1 MSTNEHAGA
10 GLLRASVGGRAAPL
24 YMQLQ
29 FESWEGQSLA
39 YTLCENQ
46 Y

>member
-24 YMQLQ
+24 YAVC
-29 FESWEGQSLA
+29 SLRTEKA
-39 YTLCENQ
+39 RD
-46 Y
+46 